1 MELGSGWLSSM
12 TSPASSA
19 ASPASS
25 VEFRLTLRPQPPA
38 SINRRLRHA
47 RRPRNAVDKDLHPW
61 SGAVPANP
69 PSVESMTGWCPAV
82 DENGKL
88 SGQNGQSCVSRP
100 ASSAAGALTPAA
112 ADSSRR

>member
-1 MELGSGWLSSM
+1 M
-12 TSPASSA
+12 
-19 ASPASS
+19 
-25 VEFRLTLRPQPPA
+25 
-38 SINRRLRHA
+38 LRHA

-100 ASSAAGALTPAA
+100 AVAG

>member
-1 MELGSGWLSSM
+1 M
-12 TSPASSA
+12 TAYARCFVAECSERDVLLA
-19 ASPASS
+19 
-25 VEFRLTLRPQPPA
+25 VMNGFRPPA
-38 SINRRLRHA
+38 
-47 RRPRNAVDKDLHPW
+47 AVDKDLHPW

-100 ASSAAGALTPAA
+100 EPPLALAG
-112 ADSSRR
+112 SSRR

>member
-1 MELGSGWLSSM
+1 MLVSMEP
-12 TSPASSA
+12 SPLL
-19 ASPASS
+19 
-25 VEFRLTLRPQPPA
+25 LTRRP
-38 SINRRLRHA
+38 A

-100 ASSAAGALTPAA
+100 EPPLALAG
-112 ADSSRR
+112 SSRR